1 VKYSLVVIAACA
13 MLWAPGPSFAQS
25 TAAPAAPAATV
36 LHANAAFPS
45 PLPSAP
51 IADWVDDA
59 GRTTVTVDSAGTT
72 LRGWLYPGSDP
83 SSKLVVLYFYGNG
96 GTIDRYDEFMHKI
109 AALGPRVIT
118 FDYRGY
124 GFSSGTADLLTI
136 REDALLEFDLATQI
150 AGDPGHV
157 VVLGFSMGTAVA
169 SYVASQRKIG
179 ALALIA
185 PIATVTE
192 EYPYYAVANG
202 MSPKEAAAL
211 VPAPDAHQVFDEVDL
226 VDKSTAP
233 LVVIHG
239 DADELVSYA
248 QGKEVLAASTGNP
261 KHLVTLPGIHH
272 NDAPMQPA
280 TFDALAALFAT
291 VCAPGSTAN
300 GC

>member
-1 VKYSLVVIAACA
+1 VKHVLFVIAACA
-13 MLWAPGPSFAQS
+13 LLGAPGRSFAQS
-25 TAAPAAPAATV
+25 TPAPAPPI
-36 LHANAAFPS
+36 HANAAFPS

-51 IADWVDDA
+51 IADWVDAA

-72 LRGWLYPGSDP
+72 LRGWLYPGSDS

-96 GTIDRYDEFMHKI
+96 GTIDRYDDFMRKI
-109 AALGPRVIT
+109 AALGPRVIS

-124 GFSSGTADLLTI
+124 GFSSGTADLLTF
-136 REDALLEFDLATQI
+136 RQDALLEFDLASQI

-169 SYVASQRKIG
+169 SYVASQRKVG

-185 PIATVTE
+185 PIARVTE
-192 EYPYYAVANG
+192 EYVFYSVANG
-202 MSPKEAAAL
+202 MSAKAAAAI
-211 VPAPDAHQVFDEVDL
+211 VAAPDAHQVFDEVDL

-239 DADELVSYA
+239 DADELISYA

-261 KHLVTLPGIHH
+261 KRLVTLPGIHH

-280 TFDALAALFAT
+280 TFDALTALLAT
-291 VCAPGSTAN
+291 VCPPGSTAN

>member
-1 VKYSLVVIAACA
+1 VKHSLVGMAACA
-13 MLWAPGPSFAQS
+13 LLCAAGPSFAQN
-25 TAAPAAPAATV
+25 TTAPAAVPI
-36 LHANAAFPS
+36 HANAAFPS

-51 IADWVDDA
+51 LADWVDA
-59 GRTTVTVDSAGTT
+59 GGRTTVTVDSAGTT
-72 LRGWLYPGSDP
+72 LRGWLYPGSDS

-96 GTIDRYDEFMHKI
+96 GTIDSYDGFMHKV
-109 AALGPRVIT
+109 AALGPRVIG

-124 GFSSGTADLLTI
+124 GFSSGAADLLTI
-136 REDALLEFDLATQI
+136 RQDALLEFDLASQI
-150 AGDPGHV
+150 SGDPGHV

-169 SYVASQRKIG
+169 SYVASQRKVG

-185 PIATVTE
+185 PIATAAE
-192 EYPYYAVANG
+192 EYVFYSIANG
-202 MSPKEAAAL
+202 MSPAEAANI
-211 VPAPDAHQVFDEVDL
+211 VPAPDSHQVFDEVDL

-239 DADELVSYA
+239 DQDDQVSYP

-261 KHLVTLPGIHH
+261 KRLVTLPGIHH

-291 VCAPGSTAN
+291 VCPPGSTAN